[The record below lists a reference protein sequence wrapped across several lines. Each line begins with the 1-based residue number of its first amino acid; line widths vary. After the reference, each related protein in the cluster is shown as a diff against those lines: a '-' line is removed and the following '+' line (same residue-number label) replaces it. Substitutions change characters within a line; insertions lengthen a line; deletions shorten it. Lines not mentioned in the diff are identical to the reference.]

1 MRLLVVALLALVVVG
16 CDAASPPPSMDVP
29 ASGPCAGIPLIP
41 RDQAPTATLPLTRDL
56 TLESR
61 IPTSIDGHALTD
73 LSSGRWV
80 ETLCM
85 IGGEDSLK
93 AGAANL
99 PAGLSLDDMRVAS
112 ALATVDGAAVT
123 ITAFRLP
130 GHAGSEIIPA
140 LGDIAGALG
149 GDGSKFSGA
158 VGATT
163 VAGKDVATW
172 TDPTDGSVSYLY
184 PTADTLFVIDNLT
197 PSQAD
202 KVFAALA

>member
-1 MRLLVVALLALVVVG
+1 MVAVLAAVVMG
-16 CDAASPPPSMDVP
+16 CDAGQQPQPSMYVP
-29 ASGPCAGIPLIP
+29 SSGPCAGIPLIP
-41 RDQAPTATLPLTRDL
+41 RDRAPTATLPLTRDL

-73 LSSGRWV
+73 LSSGRWT

-85 IGGEDSLK
+85 IGGEESLK

-130 GHAGSEIIPA
+130 GHTGSEIIPA
-140 LGDIAGALG
+140 LGDIAGSLG

-163 VAGKDVATW
+163 ISGKDVATW
-172 TDPTDGSVSYLY
+172 TDPTDGSVSYFY
-184 PTADTLFVIDNLT
+184 ATADTLFVIDNLT